1 MSFLNPAAF
10 FFLLG
15 IPAVILLHLLKIRRR
30 QALVSSTLLW
40 TDSLR
45 DQQASAPF
53 RRLKPTLLLLL
64 QILAILLL
72 ALALARPVRTVL
84 VPGYERTVFILDVSA
99 SMQATDVAGSRFA
112 AAKAA
117 AAAAITTL
125 GAGQQAML
133 VASAQDAQVV
143 VPFTED
149 REALRRGLAGLAALD
164 VPGRLPE
171 ALRLAQANLQVRSGT
186 AAVEV
191 FTDGAFEPPSVPD
204 LGGAAVHWH
213 RFGTRGRN
221 VGITAFEAA
230 EDLLWGVRL
239 PGVPFGGELHH
250 GNRVVRP
257 HAHAGRPAH
266 QDRAR
271 HAHAGAQA
279 CARIPL
285 RG

>member
-15 IPAVILLHLLKIRRR
+15 VPAVILLHLLKIRRR

-53 RRLKPTLLLLL
+53 RRLKPTWLLLL

-84 VPGYERTVFILDVSA
+84 VPGYERTVLILDVSA

-112 AAKAA
+112 AAMAA
-117 AAAAITTL
+117 AAAAIATL

-143 VPFTED
+143 VPFTDD
-149 REALRRGLAGLAALD
+149 RETLRRGLAGLAALD
-164 VPGRLPE
+164 VPGRLPD

-204 LGGAAVHWH
+204 MGGAAVHWH

-221 VGITAFEAA
+221 IAITAFEA
-230 EDLLWGVRL
+230 RKTF
-239 PGVPFGGELHH
+239 FG
-250 GNRVVRP
+250 
-257 HAHAGRPAH
+257 AF
-266 QDRAR
+266 
-271 HAHAGAQA
+271 
-279 CARIPL
+279 
-285 RG
+285 